1 MSRQR
6 FALLVGTVAGI
17 GYAPVAPGTFGSL
30 AGLGFAW
37 VLLSQTGWPA
47 WTLAVAAIL
56 LTPIASWACGVVER
70 DLGIE
75 DPGFIVIDEFVGQ
88 WLALALVRPDQPLD
102 WFIGLALFR
111 LFDVW
116 KPGPIRSLEE
126 IPNGWGV
133 VADDLAAGGCAMM
146 TFAAIRALDGGF

>member
-47 WTLAVAAIL
+47 CTLAVAAIL